1 MWTVVLFLLGQL
13 SVIING
19 QTLREIENN
28 PNNFHLF
35 ENFVLTKTV
44 YQQEF
49 QLIEKLQE
57 IKNTLE
63 QRREKIR
70 KYLDWTKNNPNPNP
84 IKVALNLTELQT
96 DLNQLKPFRTYLSEL
111 NETSND
117 LPTNQAYM
125 GVGYIQEG
133 YPPRLLG
140 KCHPP

>member
-1 MWTVVLFLLGQL
+1 MWTAVLFLLSQL

-19 QTLREIENN
+19 QTLRDIEKN

-35 ENFVLTKTV
+35 ENFVLTKAV

-84 IKVALNLTELQT
+84 IKVDLNLSELKT
-96 DLNQLKPFRTYLSEL
+96 DLNQLKPFRKYLSEL

-117 LPTNQAYM
+117 LPTNQANM
-125 GVGYIQEG
+125 GVGYTHTGRKLRISA
-133 YPPRLLG
+133 L
-140 KCHPP
+140 